1 MAQSVQTS
9 AFGYTQPGNINN
21 VVSATS
27 NTTLTSTRTLLVA
40 TPTNF
45 GMKVTLPS
53 ATTMTASAFVHAI
66 DNRSDYSIRV
76 HNFLDNLIGF
86 VPPRTYSPIGLIDNS
101 TSAGTWEIVNGER
114 IGISAQ
120 LNSTLITNLADR
132 AATAVDMG
140 SNIEVVYGY
149 RTSDGYLTAVAFNRD
164 TATFG
169 TPVVVRSANVAGG
182 GNITA
187 AAIKHSSTQVLM
199 ISCTYTSTA
208 MEAVIVSVNTST
220 LALTVNTAA
229 TATLAGN
236 ITNFVIGSALV
247 ALPSLADSFVTS
259 YLRSTSVA
267 GIRAISVSGTTVT
280 IGAET
285 ALDGTLGGN
294 LVTSGDKVIAAS
306 RTTTV
311 VYTKPYTISGS
322 TITAGTGTSATLTGT
337 AIDFF
342 FPLGTRWALFYNDL
356 AATQYAGI
364 VTLSG
369 TTTTISVASQSSANP
384 SDCIVLGSD
393 KVVFGETNTINIL
406 TDSSGTAFL
415 GTALSHTVGARRMLF
430 TSGNNVMCIS
440 NTNTP
445 TALYDCSGSSPVLSK
460 VVSNTSN
467 TLVAGFSAHD
477 ASLNRPANAFYA
489 SAYAASLSA
498 SGTSVP
504 FYGEVGLGGVTPKLP
519 SFIGYS
525 GTIRRG
531 RNNLERWWP
540 NTVDL
545 VAKVECAA

>member
-120 LNSTLITNLADR
+120 LSSTLITALATR

-149 RTSDGYLTAVAFNRD
+149 RQSDGYLTAVAFNRD

-169 TPVVVRSANVAGG
+169 TPVVVRSTNVVAN
-182 GNITA
+182 I

-199 ISCTYTSTA
+199 ISCTVSTTA

-229 TATLAGN
+229 TATLADN
-236 ITNFVIGSALV
+236 FTNFVTGSALV

-259 YLRSTSVA
+259 YLRATGVA

-285 ALDGTLGGN
+285 ALDGTTGGN
-294 LVTSGDKVIAAS
+294 LVASGDKVIAVSA
-306 RTTTV
+306 TTTV

-322 TITAGTGTSATLTGT
+322 TITAGTGTSATLTS
-337 AIDFF
+337 AQIDFF
-342 FPLGTRWALFYNDL
+342 FPLGTRWAFFYNN
-356 AATQYAGI
+356 AGTTQYAGI

-369 TTTTISVASQSSANP
+369 TTTTISVASQSSAAP
-384 SDCIVLGSD
+384 ADCIVLGSD
-393 KVVFGETNTINIL
+393 KVVFGDASTINIL
-406 TDSSGTAFL
+406 TDSSGTASL
-415 GTALSHTVGARRMLF
+415 GTALSHTVSARRILF
-430 TSGNNVMCIS
+430 TSGNNVMCIGS
-440 NTNTP
+440 TGVNP
-445 TALYDCSGSSPVLSK
+445 VALYDCSGSSPVLSK
-460 VVSNTSN
+460 VVSNNSN
-467 TLVAGFSAHD
+467 TLVRGFSAPD
-477 ASLNRPANAFYA
+477 ASLNRSPNAFYA
-489 SAYAASLSA
+489 SGYAASIGVSQTA
-498 SGTSVP
+498 TP

-519 SFIGYS
+519 TFLAYNGSLN
-525 GTIRRG
+525 RG
-531 RNNLERWWP
+531 RNNLERWWL
-540 NTVDL
+540 NAVDL